1 MEQMKIKISEI
12 PNAEIQNLAMT
23 FLSAVRRFYEDPK
36 NEAAFQEWKRR
47 KEQVI

>member
-1 MEQMKIKISEI
+1 METVRIDVREI
-12 PNAEIQNLAMT
+12 PGTEVQNLAMT

-47 KEQVI
+47 REQMI